1 MPRSKKKPDFESS
14 IERLEEI
21 VELLEEGEL
30 SLEESLKHFEEGVA
44 LTRNC
49 QGALGEAEQKIRLLS
64 EKNGELS
71 IAELDSTDP
80 DGASLDD

>member
-30 SLEESLKHFEEGVA
+30 SLEDSLRHFEEGVA
-44 LTRNC
+44 LTRSC
-49 QGALGEAEQKIRLLS
+49 QAALADAEQKIRLLS
-64 EKNGELS
+64 EKDGKLQLQT
-71 IAELDSTDP
+71 LDSD
-80 DGASLDD
+80 ALDD